1 MRKWETDLA
10 GCYRNIASICKRL
23 GISSDEAAKLDSI
36 AEKYPVCIP
45 EYYLGLI
52 DPGDPEDPIRKMA
65 VPSAIEFSEGGAK
78 DTSGEADNTVIPGMQ
93 HKYGNTVLILS
104 TNQCAMYC
112 RHCFRKRLVG
122 LSSEEVAEELP
133 LMAEY
138 IGNHPE
144 IDNALISGGDSF
156 LNPTSVIR
164 QYLGTFTSIDTIRFI
179 RFGTRVPVTFP
190 QRITEDDGELLA
202 LLAEYRRYK
211 EIIVVTQFNH
221 PKEITEESTAAINAL
236 RETGCII
243 RNQTVLLK
251 GVNDD
256 PETLSALMNGLVR
269 IGVMPYYIFQ
279 CRPVEGVKNQFQI
292 PIRKGAAI
300 IDEAKR
306 TMSGPAKSFRY
317 AMSHHTGKI
326 EIIGESEDRML
337 YKYHQAKYPED
348 NARIFSRPLSD
359 ECWFLNP

>member
-10 GCYRNIASICKRL
+10 GCYRSIASICKRL
-23 GISSDEAAKLDSI
+23 GISPDEATKLDSI

-156 LNPTSVIR
+156 LNSTSAAYSSFLSVAAESPICLLPASTPNVISCVISGVLYKSCMVNG
-164 QYLGTFTSIDTIRFI
+164 QRFKTLA
-179 RFGTRVPVTFP
+179 FLSLKSLLTFP
-190 QRITEDDGELLA
+190 CLAVGIRGCPSIFNTYTIGRA
-202 LLAEYRRYK
+202 LLSCNVVCLCGKPEHTVRNAAFDN
-211 EIIVVTQFNH
+211 IIPRFPGSNTVPTRQNCL
-221 PKEITEESTAAINAL
+221 ITAL
-236 RETGCII
+236 RAT
-243 RNQTVLLK
+243 
-251 GVNDD
+251 D
-256 PETLSALMNGLVR
+256 
-269 IGVMPYYIFQ
+269 
-279 CRPVEGVKNQFQI
+279 
-292 PIRKGAAI
+292 
-300 IDEAKR
+300 
-306 TMSGPAKSFRY
+306 
-317 AMSHHTGKI
+317 
-326 EIIGESEDRML
+326 
-337 YKYHQAKYPED
+337 
-348 NARIFSRPLSD
+348 
-359 ECWFLNP
+359 